1 MRIYGYIKQL
11 VELWMKKD
19 GQDVKFT
26 PNSNTY
32 VGTTSFSAPPRT
44 SGSGEL
50 VGRTETQTLTGKTL
64 DGDDNTI
71 QDLPVTAIKT
81 VLGDANKALVRD
93 ASGVPTSALIVN
105 ANVDAAAAIAA
116 TKIADGSVDNTEF
129 QKLGTAGSNATGQL
143 VTTDGTQLLQN
154 KTIDGDE
161 NTVQDLPLTAI
172 KTALAD
178 ANKVIRRDASGVI
191 QSGNTL
197 PNSSAIVTTDATQA
211 LTNKDI
217 DGATASNTSRITLP
231 KASSSTL
238 SGLTRKQATLVYDTD
253 TNQVKV
259 DDGTTLNLLA
269 GSGSGEINAVL
280 NPNDANAGWAA
291 GTSHTVSTLTSG
303 SPLAP
308 VITTA
313 IRVQATANAT
323 ESSTSG
329 GAYTISTFP
338 TVLRNRKNKVQ
349 FSVISPSA
357 DTWRL
362 SVYSG
367 STRMA
372 LSTDSSGATTIP
384 AGLTGIF
391 TTTFDADSSTSYTVR
406 LTRTGGTGTTN
417 LDITNVIVGP
427 GIQPQGAALSPVDVS
442 GITYSGFGTTTLS
455 TVFGVRE
462 GSYLVVDGKF
472 LTGTVAASTASINLP
487 SGLTVDSTRL
497 GTSGPSIIVGQF
509 DVAETGGAPVN
520 IAGNGYRFHVL
531 WDTSDNTRLFIAQ
544 TSNTNNWNKALG
556 NAVGSNANMI
566 FRFRI
571 PIAEWAGNGT
581 VNLAQNDVEYVYNTD
596 TSGSSNTT
604 AFGYGPQGALFSGS
618 GGISKRVRFSTPIQP
633 TDTIWIEINE
643 DTSGTGTWKQDG
655 GSILIL
661 GRNTQNGIN
670 YGMWTTAGVNAT
682 DVDVFFGEYRQ
693 QGATFGGV
701 GSAWSGITD
710 RRWRVVKAKAGT
722 AVGFGLASAT
732 LQTAG
737 LVKLPY
743 SMVRV
748 QQGNGYGSTN
758 NKITRFTNTLNSV
771 GTGITYADSATL
783 GASFTINEAGVYAIH
798 YTDEFS
804 GAADMGISLNSNQLT
819 TSIVS
824 ITAANRIAR
833 SSPAGA
839 NQGST
844 SSVTMQLS
852 AGDVIR
858 PHTDGTGKG
867 SNTALP
873 MFTITQVSKF

>member
-417 LDITNVIVGP
+417 LDVTNVIVGP
-427 GIQPQGAALSPVDVS
+427 GIQPQGAVVGNWTAYTPTTGGVGTPSVNSAFYRRTGDS
-442 GITYSGFGTTTLS
+442 IEIRGFL
-455 TVFGVRE
+455 
-462 GSYLVVDGKF
+462 DA
-472 LTGTVAASTASINLP
+472 GTVAASPLTIALP
-487 SGLTVDSTRL
+487 SGLTINTSVLNGGLKNWLGMGNVSTAA
-497 GTSGPSIIVGQF
+497 GTNVYGT
-509 DVAETGGAPVN
+509 A
-520 IAGNGYRFHVL
+520 
-531 WDTSDNTRLFIAQ
+531 
-544 TSNTNNWNKALG
+544 
-556 NAVGSNANMI
+556 AVGSALAAVYNGSDTSNIYFTTASSTDASGNSMAAAQNGSGI
-566 FRFRI
+566 LSNGSQFSYHLFV
-571 PIAEWAGNGT
+571 PVAEWAGNGT

-655 GSILIL
+655 GSILII
-661 GRNTQNGIN
+661 GRNTQNGTN

-722 AVGFGLASAT
+722 AVGFGLATTTSAGIVNPYT
-732 LQTAG
+732 QGSGVVYSGTWSPTA
-737 LVKLPY
+737 
-743 SMVRV
+743 
-748 QQGNGYGSTN
+748 TN
-758 NKITRFTNTLNSV
+758 FT
-771 GTGITYADSATL
+771 
-783 GASFTINEAGVYAIH
+783 GASAVSITGAKFLRVGNIVQFSFRAAVTRNALGDLFFKVPLPSDATSNFTDISDVSGA
-798 YTDEFS
+798 
-804 GAADMGISLNSNQLT
+804 GAADNGNLNAAQLYADT
-819 TSIVS
+819 T
-824 ITAANRIAR
+824 N
-833 SSPAGA
+833 
-839 NQGST
+839 
-844 SSVTMQLS
+844 
-852 AGDVIR
+852 DVIQFFGQ
-858 PHTDGTGKG
+858 TNGASAVATYYVTGQY
-867 SNTALP
+867 L
-873 MFTITQVSKF
+873 IR